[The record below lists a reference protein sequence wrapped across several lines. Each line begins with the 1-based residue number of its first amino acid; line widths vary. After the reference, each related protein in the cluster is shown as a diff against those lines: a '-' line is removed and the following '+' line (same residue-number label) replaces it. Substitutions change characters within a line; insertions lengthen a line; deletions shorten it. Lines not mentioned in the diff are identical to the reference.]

1 MELHADFASADWPS
15 PADAHQKDLALARW
29 AEAAR
34 RLEPPDD
41 REAVGLTEDPDAL
54 RLLEAC
60 FGNSPFLTD
69 ALLREPVFSLDLLR
83 DGPDLVLAGLL
94 DEVKALGEPEV
105 PRDRLSAGLRR
116 AKRRAALAIAL
127 ADIGGLWELERL
139 TGALSELADAALDA
153 ALAWLLRQRIE
164 RGDLELPGGA
174 AAPLEGCGYFVL
186 AMGKQG
192 ARELNY
198 SSDIDL
204 IVFYEPERVTY
215 AGRRTLSEA
224 MVRLT
229 EDLARLMD
237 ERTAEGYV
245 FRTDLRLRPDPGA
258 TPLAISVDAAL
269 AYYES
274 AGQNW
279 ERAAMIKAR
288 VAAGDRKEG
297 EAFLRDLKPFVWR
310 KHLDFWAIQDV
321 HSIKRQIQSVKGGA
335 AVAVEG
341 HNVKLGRGGIREIEF
356 FCQTQQ
362 LIYGGRDPRLRDPRT
377 LQALQAL
384 ADSGH
389 IAQATADEMAAAY
402 RELRRIEHRLQMVDD
417 RQTHSLPDTAE
428 GIERIG
434 TFLGHDEPGSFRRS
448 LLATLRCV
456 ESHYGEL
463 FEEAPPLS
471 GPGNLVFTGGEPDPG
486 TLDTLAGMGFKDGA
500 RVFNIVRAWH
510 HGRYRA
516 TRSSRARGLLTEL
529 MPALLEKLGETRE
542 PDEGLARFDA
552 FLGKLPEG
560 VQLFSLLYQN
570 PGLLDLLAEVMGR
583 APALAEHLGRNAAL
597 LEAVIDGRFLEPHP
611 GRETLEEELAREL
624 RQARDFQ
631 DSLDIVRR
639 WANDRRFLIGIALL
653 RQGIEVDEAGA
664 ALSDIAETCI
674 AGLLGP
680 CGEELARTH
689 GRLPGPGLAVL
700 ALGKL
705 GARDMTVS
713 SDLDLVFLYEAGA
726 EGGEEQESDG
736 AKPIPPSLYYGRLAQ
751 RLISA
756 LSALTGEG
764 RLYEVDPR
772 LRPSGSAGPIA
783 LSRHGFLRYQREKAW
798 AWEHMALTRARV
810 VVAEPALGEA
820 IERDIRSVLR
830 AERDPSRLVVDV
842 DTMRERIARQHP
854 GRSLWDS
861 KYLRGALYDLDF
873 LAQYLQLRHAAAHPE
888 VLSRSTAQ
896 VFSQLAEAGLLKPE
910 SAGFLAEAT
919 RLWRRV
925 QGFLRLTVG
934 DRFEEAKALPGLK
947 AALARA
953 AGTGDFESLK
963 QRLMET
969 AEGVSQCYC
978 EIVAE
983 PARRAKAAQE
993 EAGDEQAGDEQ
1004 PGAGRGA

>member
-1 MELHADFASADWPS
+1 MLNAAFAAADWPQ
-15 PADAHQKDLALARW
+15 PADPAQAELARQRW
-29 AEAAR
+29 SEAAA
-34 RLEPPDD
+34 RLEPPE
-41 REAVGLTEDPDAL
+41 RARAEALAAEAAGRRLLDAL
-54 RLLEAC
+54 
-60 FGNSPFLTD
+60 FGSSPFLTD
-69 ALLREPVFSLDLLR
+69 ALLREPVFTLDLLR
-83 DGPDLVLAGLL
+83 DGPDAVMAELL
-94 DEVKALGEPEV
+94 DELKALSKQEV
-105 PRDRLSAGLRR
+105 PRDRLSAELRR
-116 AKRRAALAIAL
+116 AKRRAALAVGL
-127 ADIGGLWELERL
+127 ADVGGLWALEAV

-153 ALAWLLRQRIE
+153 ALAWLLAERIA
-164 RGDLELPGGA
+164 RGDLELPASACAKDGT
-174 AAPLEGCGYFVL
+174 PLERCGYFVL
-186 AMGKQG
+186 AMGKYG

-198 SSDIDL
+198 SSDVDL
-204 IVFYEPERVTY
+204 IVFYEPGRM
-215 AGRRTLSEA
+215 AWHGRRTLSEA
-224 MVRLT
+224 MVRMT
-229 EDLARLMD
+229 EELARLID

-288 VAAGDRKEG
+288 VAAGDRATG
-297 EAFLRDLKPFVWR
+297 DAFLRDLKPFVWR

-321 HSIKRQIQSVKGGA
+321 HSIKRQIQAVKGGA
-335 AVAVEG
+335 EVAVEG

-362 LIYGGRDPRLRDPRT
+362 LIFGGRDPRLRDPCT
-377 LQALQAL
+377 LHALQAL

-389 IAQATADEMAAAY
+389 VEARTAKELAEAY

-417 RQTHSLPDTAE
+417 RQTHSLPDSAA
-428 GIERIG
+428 GIARIA
-434 TFLGHDEPGSFRRS
+434 TFLGYPDGASFRRH
-448 LLATLRCV
+448 LLATLHCV
-456 ESHYGEL
+456 EGHYGEL

-486 TLDTLAGMGFKDGA
+486 TVETLARLGFKDGE

-516 TRSSRARGLLTEL
+516 TRSARARELLTEL
-529 MPALLEKLGETRE
+529 MPALLEKLGQTRE

-552 FLGKLPEG
+552 FLGRLPEG

-570 PGLLDLLAEVMGR
+570 PSLLDLLAEVMGR

-597 LEAVIDGRFLEPHP
+597 LEAVIDGRFLEPSP
-611 GRETLEEELAREL
+611 GRAVLQEELAREL
-624 RQARDFQ
+624 GQARDFQ
-631 DSLDIVRR
+631 DCLDIVRR

-653 RQGIEVDEAGA
+653 RHGIEVDEAGV
-664 ALSDIAETCI
+664 ALSDVAETCI

-680 CGEELARTH
+680 CTEELARNH
-689 GRLPGPGLAVL
+689 GHLPGPGLAVL

-705 GARDMTVS
+705 GGRDMTVS
-713 SDLDLVFLYEAGA
+713 SDLDLVFLYEGQPH
-726 EGGEEQESDG
+726 GGELDESDG
-736 AKPIPPSLYYGRLAQ
+736 PKPLPPSLYYGRLAQ

-783 LSRHGFLRYQREKAW
+783 LSRQGFLRYQQEEAW
-798 AWEHMALTRARV
+798 VWEHMALTRARV
-810 VVAEPALGEA
+810 VVAEPALQAA
-820 IERDIRSVLR
+820 IEADIRSVLTVPR
-830 AERDPSRLVVDV
+830 EPGHLVVEV
-842 DTMRERIARQHP
+842 DAMRERIAKQYP
-854 GRSLWDS
+854 GRSLWDC

-873 LAQYLQLRHAAAHPE
+873 LAQYLQLRHAAEHPE
-888 VLSRSTAQ
+888 VLCRSSAEA
-896 VFSQLAEAGLLKPE
+896 FGRLAEAGLLDGGR
-910 SAGFLAEAT
+910 ARFLAEAT

-934 DRFEEAKALPGLK
+934 DRFDEVAAPPGLK

-953 AGTGDFESLK
+953 AGAESFEALQ

-969 AEGVSQCYC
+969 AQGVSQCYS
-978 EIVAE
+978 EIVAG
-983 PARRAKAAQE
+983 PARRAQAAAE
-993 EAGDEQAGDEQ
+993 RAAGAPGD
-1004 PGAGRGA
+1004 A

>member
-1 MELHADFASADWPS
+1 MLLHPDLAAADWPA
-15 PADAHQKDLALARW
+15 PADPRQTELALGRW

-34 RLEPPDD
+34 RLEPPHA
-41 REAVGLTEDPDAL
+41 EMAVELAEDPGAR

-69 ALLREPVFSLDLLR
+69 SLLRDPVFSLGLLR
-83 DGPDLVLAGLL
+83 DGPSAVIPQLL
-94 DEVKALGEPEV
+94 DDLKTLGKEEV
-105 PRDRLSAGLRR
+105 PRDALSAGLRR
-116 AKRRAALAIAL
+116 ARRRTALAVAL
-127 ADIGGLWELERL
+127 ADIGGLWDLEAV
-139 TGALSELADAALDA
+139 TGALSDLADAALDA
-153 ALAWLLRQRIE
+153 ALAWLLRQRSE
-164 RGDLELPGGA
+164 RGDFELPGGKA
-174 AAPLEGCGYFVL
+174 DPLDGCGYFVL
-186 AMGKQG
+186 AMGKYG

-204 IVFYEPERVTY
+204 VVFYEPDRLAY
-215 AGRRTLSEA
+215 GGRRTLSEA
-224 MVRLT
+224 LVRVT
-229 EDLARLMD
+229 EDLARLID

-258 TPLAISVDAAL
+258 TPLAISVEAAL

-288 VAAGDRKEG
+288 ACAGDRRAG
-297 EAFLRDLKPFVWR
+297 EAFLRELKPFVWR
-310 KHLDFWAIQDV
+310 QHLDFWAIQDV
-321 HSIKRQIQSVKGGA
+321 HSIKRQIQAVKGGA

-362 LIYGGRDPRLRDPRT
+362 LIFGGRDPRLRDPRT
-377 LQALQAL
+377 LVALQAL
-384 ADSGH
+384 SRSGH
-389 IAQATADEMAAAY
+389 IAEATADEMATAY

-417 RQTHSLPDTAE
+417 RQTHSLPDSAE
-428 GIERIG
+428 GIARIG
-434 TFLGHDEPGSFRRS
+434 TFLGYPDEASFRQS
-448 LLATLRCV
+448 LLETLHCV
-456 ESHYGEL
+456 EGHYSEL

-486 TLDTLAGMGFKDGA
+486 TLETLGRMGFKDGT

-583 APALAEHLGRNAAL
+583 APALAEHLGRNASL

-611 GRETLEEELAREL
+611 GREVLLEELDLEL

-653 RQGIEVDEAGA
+653 RQGIGIDEAGA
-664 ALSDIAETCI
+664 ALSDIAEACI
-674 AGLLGP
+674 AGLLEP
-680 CGEELARTH
+680 STAELARNH

-713 SDLDLVFLYEAGA
+713 SDLDLVFLYEAGPGA
-726 EGGEEQESDG
+726 GDDTESDG

-783 LSRHGFLRYQREKAW
+783 LSRQGFLRYQREEAW
-798 AWEHMALTRARV
+798 VWEHMALTRARV
-810 VVAEPALGEA
+810 VVAEPALAER
-820 IERDIRSVLR
+820 IEQDIRSVLVV
-830 AERDPSRLVVDV
+830 ARDPDDLVVQV
-842 DTMRERIARQHP
+842 DAMRERIARQFP
-854 GRSLWDS
+854 GRSLWDT

-873 LAQYLQLRHAAAHPE
+873 LAQYLQLRHAEAYPE
-888 VLSRSTAQ
+888 VLNRSTAAA
-896 VFSQLAEAGLLKPE
+896 FAALAEAGLLDSE
-910 SAGFLAEAT
+910 SADFLAEAT

-934 DRFEEAKALPGLK
+934 DSFDEAKALPGLK

-953 AGTGDFESLK
+953 AGAEDFETLK
-963 QRLMET
+963 GKLAET
-969 AEGVSQCYC
+969 AQGVSQCYS
-978 EIVAE
+978 ELVAE
-983 PARRAKAAQE
+983 PARRARAARDGAADVDTADGT
-993 EAGDEQAGDEQ
+993 EA
-1004 PGAGRGA
+1004 